1 MTTSVCDETLGCH
14 MKYVM
19 ILMGLVVG
27 FGVTTTFGGLH
38 PLVSQ
43 QTQNDT
49 LRIRLQ
55 EAVLLALERNPDMAI
70 QRLDPDIAKSYADE
84 ERSTFDP
91 IISASAT
98 RDETKLQRFLGS
110 RPDPFEMTTTRTQYN
125 IGLSET
131 LPTGTS
137 ISADV
142 SLSGSISSIYTDQF
156 SGNIGFTVTQ
166 SLLQGFGIGVNLAEL
181 RKARLDMEISREEL
195 KAVAE
200 ELVANVEKAYWDLYL
215 KAEEIT
221 IQKKS
226 YELANRQLQETLE
239 RVAVGKLPEIELA
252 SVRAEVANRQETLI
266 DAESGY
272 EQARLV
278 FLFLLNPKGE
288 TIWSVLPIPTDM
300 PFIPEDTLDALSIH
314 EQLGMKYRPDLRQAR
329 LALQKGEL
337 DIVRTKN
344 GLLPRLDVF
353 ITLGKTSYAKTFR
366 EALPDIQSPFYNVN
380 VGATFNFPV
389 INRQARAE
397 LARARHSKE
406 QLDLSLINMERL
418 VQWDIRSAY
427 IEVLRVKQQ
436 IEATRVTREL
446 QEKNLEAELEKFR
459 VGKST
464 NLQVLQVQRDFT
476 ASQLNEIQAMV
487 GYLNALVDLYLME
500 GSLLERRGIHAY
512 TAL

>member
-1 MTTSVCDETLGCH
+1 MTTSVYDETLGCH
-14 MKYVM
+14 MKYAM
-19 ILMGLVVG
+19 ILTGLVIG
-27 FGVTTTFGGLH
+27 IGVATTFGGVH

-43 QTQNDT
+43 KTQNDT

-70 QRLDPDIAKSYADE
+70 QRLDPNIAKSYADE
-84 ERSTFDP
+84 ERSVFDP
-91 IISASAT
+91 ILSASAT

-125 IGLSET
+125 IGLSES

-156 SGNIGFTVTQ
+156 SGNIGFTITQ

-181 RKARLDMEISREEL
+181 RKARLDMEISQQEL

-272 EQARLV
+272 EQARLA

-314 EQLGMKYRPDLRQAR
+314 EQL
-329 LALQKGEL
+329 
-337 DIVRTKN
+337 
-344 GLLPRLDVF
+344 
-353 ITLGKTSYAKTFR
+353 
-366 EALPDIQSPFYNVN
+366 
-380 VGATFNFPV
+380 
-389 INRQARAE
+389 
-397 LARARHSKE
+397 
-406 QLDLSLINMERL
+406 
-418 VQWDIRSAY
+418 
-427 IEVLRVKQQ
+427 
-436 IEATRVTREL
+436 
-446 QEKNLEAELEKFR
+446 
-459 VGKST
+459 
-464 NLQVLQVQRDFT
+464 
-476 ASQLNEIQAMV
+476 
-487 GYLNALVDLYLME
+487 
-500 GSLLERRGIHAY
+500 
-512 TAL
+512 